1 MYEYQLTV
9 GLFDKDTESQLIP
22 TESGKSIVSDIL
34 INRFGVF
41 AFTMLDASGVY
52 RMAST
57 GRIVREPSIRVE
69 IVTDEAMPELSAIVD
84 AIKQALNQESV
95 MVKVTESADV
105 RFM

>member
-1 MYEYQLTV
+1 MFETTLTI
-9 GLFDKDTESQLIP
+9 GLFDKDTERQLIS
-22 TESGKSIVSDIL
+22 TESGKGIVENIL
-34 INRFGVF
+34 INDFGVF
-41 AFTMLDASGVY
+41 AFTMIDAAGVY

-69 IVTDEAMPELSAIVD
+69 IVTDEAMPKLSAIVD

-95 MVKVTESADV
+95 MVKVTEAADV